1 MSIPERLWRLVKGR
15 WVMTDDRYYQEAGAE
30 VSEKHAEASAY
41 EELAEALRRVPPIPV
56 EERADHTRVLPQ
68 YAPPKDGHDPLEA
81 AYALLDVQPGCDLAS
96 LEAAYEKRMAE
107 IRPDRHPAG
116 SPERAALEGR
126 RSAVQAAYD
135 RLRDALNP
143 TETRFEHIEF

>member
-15 WVMTDDRYYQEAGAE
+15 WVMTDDRYYEDVE
-30 VSEKHAEASAY
+30 MKRAEASAY
-41 EELAEALRRVPPIPV
+41 AELADALRHVPPIAA

-68 YAPPKDGHDPLEA
+68 HAPPRKEGHDPLEA
-81 AYALLDVQPGCDLAS
+81 CYALLEVHAGCDLGA

-107 IRPDRHPAG
+107 LRPDRFAPG
-116 SPERAALEGR
+116 SAERSALAAR

-135 RLRDALNP
+135 KLRDALNP